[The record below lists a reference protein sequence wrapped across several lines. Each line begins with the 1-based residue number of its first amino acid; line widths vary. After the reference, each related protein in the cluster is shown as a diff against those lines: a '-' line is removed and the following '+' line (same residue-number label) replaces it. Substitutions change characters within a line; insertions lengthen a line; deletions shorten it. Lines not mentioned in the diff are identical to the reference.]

1 MVGMIRYIIL
11 FISLS
16 IWTCLSAQQMKWTEL
31 AEDTVYYANEYLPD
45 DLMVTPPGP
54 GQVWDFRSLKAP
66 YALSRRIVVTGERD
80 KITYASLINGK
91 QTDAILQLS
100 GNTAQIIQLIEDN
113 PICPGN
119 RLVYSLTPA
128 LKPFFE
134 GGLGDTYDYHGKM
147 QTVYAW
153 PHDVNCTWTPAQIP
167 DSCRITYTLSY
178 DIDVDGDGTLYLPTE
193 VNDVFRQHILEKRTL
208 KVETKKGYA
217 WKDITSQIPS
227 LKTITYKEIL
237 RFVSSDTGLEWA
249 DIEIKDNYQPVRIE
263 FKTYPLVTRI
273 FSEKPSRPDIFA
285 YPNPTFDFVRFQ
297 LSDLLYGRY
306 KLKIFN
312 ILGVPVKETDVVVDD
327 PKKTIAMDLGD
338 LQRGT
343 YLYRLQD
350 SFGRTIRTKR
360 IVLIQP

>member
-1 MVGMIRYIIL
+1 MVAMIRYIIL
-11 FISLS
+11 FVFMSLGVL
-16 IWTCLSAQQMKWTEL
+16 LSAQQMKWTEL
-31 AEDTVYYANEYLPD
+31 AQDTVYYANEYLPD
-45 DLMVTPPGP
+45 GLMVTPPGP

-66 YALSRRIVVTGERD
+66 YALSRRVVVTGERD
-80 KITYASLINGK
+80 KVIYASLVNGK

-100 GNTAQIIQLIEDN
+100 GNSVQIVQLIEDN

-119 RLVYSLTPA
+119 KLLYSLTPA
-128 LKPFFE
+128 FKPFFE
-134 GGLGDTYDYHGKM
+134 GGLGETYEYHGKM
-147 QTVYAW
+147 QSVFAW
-153 PHDVNCTWTPAQIP
+153 PHDLNCTWVPAQLP
-167 DSCRITYTLSY
+167 DSCRVTYSLSY

-208 KVETKKGYA
+208 KVETKRGYS
-217 WKDITSQIPS
+217 WKDVTAQIPT

-263 FKTYPLVTRI
+263 FKTFPLVTRI

-285 YPNPTFDFVRFQ
+285 YPNPTFDVVRFQ
-297 LSDLLYGRY
+297 MSDLLYGRY

-327 PKKTIAMDLGD
+327 PKKTIAVDLGD

-350 SFGRTIRTKR
+350 GFGRTIKTKR